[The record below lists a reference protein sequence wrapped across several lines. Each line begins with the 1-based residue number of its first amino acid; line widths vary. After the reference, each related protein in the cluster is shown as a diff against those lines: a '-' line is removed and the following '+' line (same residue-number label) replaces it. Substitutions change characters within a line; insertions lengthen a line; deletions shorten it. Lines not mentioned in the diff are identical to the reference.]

1 MNAGTKSRIRCWTTR
16 KRNNGKELNDFP
28 SGDVSGATGIATTGP
43 VASGFEECTAGDAG
57 ADLDFNGGKIRQT
70 SRVILQLDVLD
81 HRRRK
86 TLDFVGLKF
95 PLDFLR
101 HQQVPL
107 YT

>member
-1 MNAGTKSRIRCWTTR
+1 MPGRNLATGDGSPE
-16 KRNNGKELNDFP
+16 KRRDGKELDDFSP
-28 SGDVSGATGIATTGP
+28 GDVSGATGVATTGT
-43 VASGFEECTAGDAG
+43 VASGFEERTAGNAG
-57 ADLDFNGGKIRQT
+57 TDLDFNGGKIRQT

>member
-1 MNAGTKSRIRCWTTR
+1 MPGRILTSGAEPPE
-16 KRNNGKELNDFP
+16 KDEHGKELDDFP
-28 SGDVSGATGIATTGP
+28 PGDVSGATGIATTGS
-43 VASGFEECTAGDAG
+43 VAGGLEQCTAGDAG
-57 ADLDFNGGKIRQT
+57 ADLDFDRGKIRQT
-70 SRVILQLDVLD
+70 SCVVLQLDVLD

>member
-1 MNAGTKSRIRCWTTR
+1 MPGRILTSGVGSPE
-16 KRNNGKELNDFP
+16 KVEHGKGLNDFP
-28 SGDVSGATGIATTGP
+28 SGDISGATGIATAGS
-43 VASGFEECTAGDAG
+43 VASGLEQCTAGDAG
-57 ADLDFNGGKIRQT
+57 ADLDFNRGKISQT
-70 SRVILQLDVLD
+70 SSMVLQLDVLD

>member
-1 MNAGTKSRIRCWTTR
+1 MPGRILTSGAGPPEKVEH
-16 KRNNGKELNDFP
+16 GKELNDFP
-28 SGDVSGATGIATTGP
+28 PGDISGATGIATAGSI
-43 VASGFEECTAGDAG
+43 ASRLEQCTAGDAG
-57 ADLDFNGGKIRQT
+57 ADLDLNRGKIRQT
-70 SRVILQLDVLD
+70 SRVVLQLDVLD
-81 HRRRK
+81 HRWRK